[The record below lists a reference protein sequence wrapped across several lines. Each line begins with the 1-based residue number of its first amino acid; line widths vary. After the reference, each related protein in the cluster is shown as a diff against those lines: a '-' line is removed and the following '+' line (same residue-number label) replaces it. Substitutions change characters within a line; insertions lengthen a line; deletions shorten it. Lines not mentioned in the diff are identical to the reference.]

1 MLILLCAA
9 IQIALWTASFVVMTL
24 VINAPLLPWVMR
36 KTGLAAIASVK
47 RRMRAKAV
55 RALVRFTSAAIED
68 LKDDH
73 DEMLR
78 GATATD
84 WHSRAYLRRMLRQA
98 VTPDVVL
105 TLLKGGRQT
114 KWCLRVCRWTVTAP
128 DLCAM
133 SMALIYRSCAA
144 CELACAVPCRC
155 GLEDG
160 DLVR

>member
-1 MLILLCAA
+1 MLVRISLVHVLCAVV
-9 IQIALWTASFVVMTL
+9 QIALWTASFVVMTL

-78 GATATD
+78 GAPATV
-84 WHSRAYLRRMLRQA
+84 WHSRCIFA
-98 VTPDVVL
+98 
-105 TLLKGGRQT
+105 KF
-114 KWCLRVCRWTVTAP
+114 CRKH
-128 DLCAM
+128 
-133 SMALIYRSCAA
+133 
-144 CELACAVPCRC
+144 
-155 GLEDG
+155 
-160 DLVR
+160 